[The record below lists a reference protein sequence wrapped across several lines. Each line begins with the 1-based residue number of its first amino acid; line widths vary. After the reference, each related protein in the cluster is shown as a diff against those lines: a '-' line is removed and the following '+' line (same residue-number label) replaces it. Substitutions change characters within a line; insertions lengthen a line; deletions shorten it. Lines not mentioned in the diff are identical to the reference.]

1 MACQL
6 TAESVG
12 GVLHF
17 NLARRRKKKKK
28 KERNHMS
35 NGGKTHCEEAHLFR
49 KLTAFELVMHRA
61 AINNKRE
68 MYFVENIS
76 LAINY
81 FLQSKGSLRK

>member
-17 NLARRRKKKKK
+17 NLARRWEKKK

-35 NGGKTHCEEAHLFR
+35 NGGKTHCEESHLLR

>member
-17 NLARRRKKKKK
+17 NLARRREKKKKK
-28 KERNHMS
+28 RREIICQMV
-35 NGGKTHCEEAHLFR
+35 GKHCEEAHLFR